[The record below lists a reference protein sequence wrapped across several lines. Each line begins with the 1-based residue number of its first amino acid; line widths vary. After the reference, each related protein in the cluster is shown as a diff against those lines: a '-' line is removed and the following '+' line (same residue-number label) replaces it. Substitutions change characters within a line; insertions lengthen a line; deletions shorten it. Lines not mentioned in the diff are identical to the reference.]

1 MLIFLIHQQ
10 EMLSYKGVNEKWFW
24 GIDVTNMLICTCVYM
39 CVWRVWQ
46 DIHTDMYLLVKYAF
60 T

>member
-1 MLIFLIHQQ
+1 
-10 EMLSYKGVNEKWFW
+10 MLSYKGVNEKWFW
-24 GIDVTNMLICTCVYM
+24 GTDVTNMQICTCAYM
-39 CVWRVWQ
+39 CVWQVWQ